1 MARACRFRS
10 YAATCP
16 DRAVLVLG
24 LLLTGA
30 AYLAERSENERRA
43 RERLAAGLPAAQRTL
58 CERFRQCEAVV
69 RSARDRA
76 LAACIPIVAPP
87 EGCPGLLGVRFVP
100 GDSDARTSG
109 VSLSV
114 PARPQPSPCGRG
126 LLRMPVYAAPAETA
140 DAADGT
146 SVLLGWTVAVVDLA
160 DMLGT
165 SGAAPP
171 VEAGVQLSRLPSVF
185 GEQGLGSA
193 PDGALEF
200 SYAGPRAVVA
210 SSVIP
215 VGDELWLAR
224 WTVPAARGAADRTAA
239 TYAVGGVVASVLL
252 FLGKRTWLPFV
263 ARPWAQDAAGAV
275 APWSGEA
282 AGRWPRPIASRS

>member
-10 YAATCP
+10 YAAACP
-16 DRAVLVLG
+16 DRAVLVFG

-43 RERLAAGLPAAQRTL
+43 RERLAAGLPAAQRIL
-58 CERFRQCEAVV
+58 CERLRQCEAVV
-69 RSARDRA
+69 RSAHDRA
-76 LAACIPIVAPP
+76 LAACIPAVAPP
-87 EGCPGLLGVRFVP
+87 EDCPGLLGVWFVP
-100 GDSDARTSG
+100 GDGDGQTRG
-109 VSLSV
+109 ISLSV
-114 PARPQPSPCGRG
+114 AARPQPGPCGRG
-126 LLRMPVYAAPAETA
+126 LLRMPVYAAPARFA
-140 DAADGT
+140 DSADEA
-146 SVLLGWTVAVVDLA
+146 SVLLGWAVAVVDLA

-185 GEQGLGSA
+185 GEQGLGST
-193 PDGALEF
+193 PDGTLEF
-200 SYAGPRAVVA
+200 NYAGPRAVVA

-239 TYAVGGVVASVLL
+239 TYAVGGAVASVLL

-263 ARPWAQDAAGAV
+263 ERRRAQ
-275 APWSGEA
+275 EA
-282 AGRWPRPIASRS
+282 AGTAAQWSREAVGRCYRPIAGRS

>member
-16 DRAVLVLG
+16 DRAVLVFG

-30 AYLAERSENERRA
+30 AYLAERSEDERRA
-43 RERLAAGLPAAQRTL
+43 RERLAAGLPAAQRIL
-58 CERFRQCEAVV
+58 CAHFRQCETLV
-69 RSARDRA
+69 RSAHDRA
-76 LAACIPIVAPP
+76 LAACIPVVAPP
-87 EGCPGLLGVRFVP
+87 EDCPRLLGVWFVP
-100 GDSDARTSG
+100 GDGDGQARG
-109 VSLSV
+109 ISLDV
-114 PARPQPSPCGRG
+114 PANPRPGTGGRG

-140 DAADGT
+140 DAADKT

-171 VEAGVQLSRLPSVF
+171 VEAGVQLSRLPGVF
-185 GEQGLGSA
+185 GEQGFGST

-200 SYAGPRAVVA
+200 NYAGPRAVVA
-210 SSVIP
+210 SSVVP

-239 TYAVGGVVASVLL
+239 TYAVGGAVASILL
-252 FLGKRTWLPFV
+252 FLGKRTWLPSVGRRRTHGNDGTAVQWLRGAALECSRPV
-263 ARPWAQDAAGAV
+263 ANG
-275 APWSGEA
+275 S
-282 AGRWPRPIASRS
+282 